1 MKHTAKKKAISG
13 IFLLLWLGF
22 IWGNSLLPGTD
33 SAAVSGFVGELLSLV
48 FGPWV
53 LEATYLLRKL
63 AHFTE
68 FALLDGLL
76 AWNGKLWQKPGAA
89 LPALAGLLAAMTDE
103 SIQLLSP
110 GRASMVTDVWID
122 FAGVVTGITIYR
134 LLSRRKITR

>member
-63 AHFTE
+63 AILQSSPCWAACWPGT
-68 FALLDGLL
+68 ASC
-76 AWNGKLWQKPGAA
+76 GKSRAQRFPPWPGFWQ
-89 LPALAGLLAAMTDE
+89 L
-103 SIQLLSP
+103 
-110 GRASMVTDVWID
+110 
-122 FAGVVTGITIYR
+122 
-134 LLSRRKITR
+134 